1 MTGARRHAALLAL
14 ALLPLL
20 PACGG
25 GNTPPPPARTWTDPG
40 YVQQGAYVLSY
51 SAQPTVD
58 LAPAIAAA
66 YGIGARADRAV
77 VVVSLTRDAQATDGS
92 ESVTVSARTLTGAA
106 REIQLRKA
114 THAGVVA
121 WIGELTVAHREL
133 LLFEV
138 QARPA
143 GDPVAINAAF
153 QREFFTE

>member
-1 MTGARRHAALLAL
+1 VSAARRHAALLAL

-25 GNTPPPPARTWTDPG
+25 GNAPPPPARSWTDPG
-40 YVQQGAYVLSY
+40 YVEQGTYVLSY

-66 YGIGARADRAV
+66 YGIGARTDRAV
-77 VVVSLTRDAQATDGS
+77 VVVSLTRDGRATDGT
-92 ESVTVSARTLTGAA
+92 EQVTVSARTLSGVS